1 MGPRWVYRGEKRHIG
16 DFLEPHRGRLRS
28 PCISPIVAAMP
39 DSLSSEGTLPK
50 LQRALGSK
58 YEVRRVVGSGGF
70 AEVYEVWDKD
80 LERRLAVKVLRPDVA
95 WTAGTVERFQRE
107 TRAAAKLEHPNIL
120 PIHFVGEGEG
130 LAYYAMP
137 FVDGMSLGDLLKR
150 SGALP
155 PERALAIIIPIL
167 DALDHAHKAGLLH
180 RDIKPDNIM
189 LDVARGRP
197 LLVDFG
203 IARRLDSDAGAGL
216 TQTGLVIGTPHYMSP
231 EQALGD
237 PNLTP
242 SSDLYSLGCV
252 LFQMVTGAPPFD
264 GESSQQVV
272 GKHIADP
279 PPAASSVNPSVP
291 AELSDVIARLLAK
304 QPRDRFHSAGEVIAA
319 LESDKQPSTM
329 RSRANAAA
337 AATELLVSGART
349 ASTTRRSLGTS
360 ARSRRLGWVMLA
372 IAIPVLALAAG
383 AMYFRSPTLMFEN
396 QLTDMVAVQVG
407 GEEHRI
413 LPGGS
418 FELKL
423 DRGRRLDLSW
433 QLVSRLGVSFG
444 DTIAL
449 ASPRGTVHLAATAR
463 PTRGAYFEP
472 LITNETGAALSIVVN
487 AGLAGAQRCGCTIPP
502 NAVRVAIGYYP
513 LFENSTVRAEA
524 GPRSAT
530 FRDLGRQVDVSVGTV
545 GLLFRAEDLK

>member
-1 MGPRWVYRGEKRHIG
+1 
-16 DFLEPHRGRLRS
+16 
-28 PCISPIVAAMP
+28 MP
-39 DSLSSEGTLPK
+39 DTSAK
-50 LQRALGSK
+50 LARALGPK

-95 WTAGTVERFQRE
+95 WTSGMVERFQRE

-137 FVDGMSLGDLLKR
+137 FVDGMSLGELLKR

-155 PERALAIIIPIL
+155 FERALAIIIPIL

-203 IARRLDSDAGAGL
+203 IARRLDSDAPAGL
-216 TQTGLVIGTPHYMSP
+216 TQTGLVIGTPHYISP

-237 PNLTP
+237 PNLGP
-242 SSDLYSLGCV
+242 ASDLYSLGAV

-264 GESSQQVV
+264 GESSQQIV

-279 PPAASSVNPSVP
+279 PPAAHDVNPEVP
-291 AELSDVIARLLAK
+291 RELSDVILRLLAK
-304 QPRDRFHSAGEVIAA
+304 QPRERFHSAGEVIAA
-319 LESDKQPSTM
+319 LESDKQPSTV
-329 RSRANAAA
+329 RSRATAAQ
-337 AATELLVSGART
+337 AATELLVSGATKQVRT
-349 ASTTRRSLGTS
+349 VKRR
-360 ARSRRLGWVMLA
+360 RVGWIVLA
-372 IAIPVLALAAG
+372 IALPVLALGAG
-383 AMYFRSPTLMFEN
+383 AMYFRQPKLVFQN
-396 QLTDMVAVQVG
+396 RLTDMVAVQVA
-407 GEEHRI
+407 GEERRI

-433 QLVSRLGVSFG
+433 QLVSRLGASFG
-444 DTIAL
+444 DTIAI
-449 ASPRGTVHLAATAR
+449 ASPRGSVRLAATAR
-463 PTRGAYFEP
+463 PTHGAFFEP
-472 LITNETGAALSIVVN
+472 LITNETGQPLSIVVN
-487 AGLAGAQRCGCTIPP
+487 AGLAGSQRCGCTVPP
-502 NAVRVAIGYYP
+502 GAVRMAIGYYP
-513 LFENSTVRAEA
+513 LFGNSTVRAEA
-524 GPRSAT
+524 GERAAT
-530 FRDLGRQVDVSVGTV
+530 FRDLGKQVDVTNGIV

>member
-1 MGPRWVYRGEKRHIG
+1 MVP
-16 DFLEPHRGRLRS
+16 
-28 PCISPIVAAMP
+28 P
-39 DSLSSEGTLPK
+39 DTLSTDGTLPK
-50 LQRALGSK
+50 LQRALGAK

-137 FVDGMSLGDLLKR
+137 FVDGMSLGELLKR

-155 PERALAIIIPIL
+155 PERALAIVIPIL

-203 IARRLDSDAGAGL
+203 IARRLDSSGGAGL

-242 SSDLYSLGCV
+242 ASDLYSFGCV
-252 LFQMVTGAPPFD
+252 LFQMVTGEPPFD

-279 PPAASSVNPSVP
+279 PPAASSVNPKVP
-291 AELSDVIARLLAK
+291 RAMSDVIMRLLAK
-304 QPRDRFHSAGEVIAA
+304 QPRDRFHSAAEVITA
-319 LESDKQPSTM
+319 LESDQQPSTM
-329 RSRANAAA
+329 RSRASAAQ
-337 AATELLVSGART
+337 AATELLVSGATTKPTARRPDGRT
-349 ASTTRRSLGTS
+349 AKP
-360 ARSRRLGWVMLA
+360 RRLGWLILA
-372 IAIPVLALAAG
+372 IALPVLALGAG
-383 AMYFRSPTLMFEN
+383 AMFFRQPKLVFEN
-396 QLTDMVAVQVG
+396 RLADIVTVQVG
-407 GEEHRI
+407 GEERRI

-418 FELKL
+418 FDLKL
-423 DRGRRLDLSW
+423 QRGQRLALSW
-433 QLVSRLGVSFG
+433 QLVSRLGVSLG
-444 DTIAL
+444 DTITIAR
-449 ASPRGTVHLAATAR
+449 PRGTVSLAATAR
-463 PTRGAYFEP
+463 PTHGAYFEP
-472 LITNETGAALSIVVN
+472 VITNETGRPLTITVN
-487 AGLAGAQRCGCTIPP
+487 AGLTGSMRCGCTIPP
-502 NAVRVAIGYYP
+502 GAVRMAIGYYP
-513 LFENSTVRAEA
+513 LFENSTVRAEDNA
-524 GPRSAT
+524 AHSAT
-530 FRDLGRQVDVSVGTV
+530 FKDLGAQVDAAHGIV
-545 GLLFRAEDLK
+545 GLLFRAADLK

>member
-1 MGPRWVYRGEKRHIG
+1 MSAPTSA
-16 DFLEPHRGRLRS
+16 P
-28 PCISPIVAAMP
+28 
-39 DSLSSEGTLPK
+39 EGTLAK
-50 LQRALGSK
+50 LGRALGPK

-95 WTAGTVERFQRE
+95 WTSGMIERFQRE
-107 TRAAAKLEHPNIL
+107 TRAAARLEHPNIL

-137 FVDGMSLGDLLKR
+137 FVDGMSSGELLKR

-203 IARRLDSDAGAGL
+203 IARRLDSDAPAGL

-237 PNLTP
+237 PNLGP
-242 SSDLYSLGCV
+242 ASDLYSLGAV

-264 GESSQQVV
+264 GESSQQIV

-279 PPAASSVNPSVP
+279 PPAAHDVNPDVP
-291 AELSDVIARLLAK
+291 RELSDVILRLLAK
-304 QPRDRFHSAGEVIAA
+304 QPRERFASAGEVIAA
-319 LESDKQPSTM
+319 LESDRQPSTV
-329 RSRANAAA
+329 RSRASAAQ
-337 AATELLVSGART
+337 AATQLLVSGATEKRRT
-349 ASTTRRSLGTS
+349 VGPSDGRTVKRSDNPTV
-360 ARSRRLGWVMLA
+360 RRRLGWVVLA
-372 IAIPVLALAAG
+372 IALPVLALAAG
-383 AMYFRSPTLMFEN
+383 AMFFRQPQLVFEN
-396 QLTDMVAVQVG
+396 RLTDMVAVQVG
-407 GEEHRI
+407 GEERRI

-418 FELKL
+418 FALKL
-423 DRGRRLDLSW
+423 ERGRRLDLSW
-433 QLVSRLGVSFG
+433 QLVSRLGVSLG
-444 DTIAL
+444 DTIGIAN
-449 ASPRGTVHLAATAR
+449 PRGTTRLAATAR
-463 PTRGAYFEP
+463 PAHGAFFEP
-472 LITNETGAALSIVVN
+472 LITNETGEPLSITVN
-487 AGLAGAQRCGCTIPP
+487 AGLAGSQRCGCTVPP
-502 NAVRVAIGYYP
+502 GAVRMAIGYYP

-524 GPRSAT
+524 GGGGRSAT
-530 FRDLGRQVDVSVGTV
+530 FKDLGPQVDATRGIV
-545 GLLFRAEDLK
+545 GLLFKENDLRTTH